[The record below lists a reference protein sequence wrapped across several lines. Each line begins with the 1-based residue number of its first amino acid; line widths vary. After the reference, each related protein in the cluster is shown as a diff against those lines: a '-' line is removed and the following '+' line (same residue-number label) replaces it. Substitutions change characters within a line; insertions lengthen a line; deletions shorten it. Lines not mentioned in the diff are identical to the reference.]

1 MKHALRI
8 LSFIYISI
16 IMGVVAEAIGGTLIA
31 PNGETVVVASSP
43 KVDVRVQI
51 RTHEVQIGGPS
62 EKRPEVIR
70 SSCTYS
76 RYPCSLVDSIE
87 ISVNGKQ
94 IFVPRSVFCD
104 LADLNTAEIGI
115 GATETMLTL
124 NGGDAS
130 ESYFV
135 KITFDAERVKS
146 RRLFSSIAP
155 NKPLQ
160 ETTYQL
166 VIIK

>member
-1 MKHALRI
+1 
-8 LSFIYISI
+8 
-16 IMGVVAEAIGGTLIA
+16 
-31 PNGETVVVASSP
+31 
-43 KVDVRVQI
+43 
-51 RTHEVQIGGPS
+51 
-62 EKRPEVIR
+62 
-70 SSCTYS
+70 
-76 RYPCSLVDSIE
+76 
-87 ISVNGKQ
+87 
-94 IFVPRSVFCD
+94 